1 MQDDSMSLVEHLG
14 ELRKRIFWVAI
25 VLVLAMIGGFFAA
38 KSILIY
44 FKKAAPIANVEWH
57 AFSPWDA
64 LRMYM
69 QLSFILAL
77 IVTVPVILYHLWAFV
92 KPGLRVEEQ
101 KATLRYI
108 PYTALLFLIGLAF
121 AYFVVFPMTFK
132 FTSSLTKSLGL
143 VETYGITQYFTYMF
157 NILLPISILFE
168 LPAVVMFLTRLRL
181 LNPIRLRK
189 MRRYAYLF
197 LVILS
202 SIVTPP
208 DAISAIIV
216 AIPLIILYEISV
228 ILSRIVYR
236 KQLEQD
242 RKWAEEYGEK

>member
-14 ELRKRIFWVAI
+14 ELRTRIMWVAI

-38 KSILIY
+38 KPILLY
-44 FKKAAPIANVEWH
+44 FKKASPIANVQWH
-57 AFSPWDA
+57 AFSPWDP

-92 KPGLRVEEQ
+92 KPGLRPEEQ

-121 AYFVVFPMTFK
+121 AYFVVFPMTFR
-132 FTSSLTKSLGL
+132 FTSSLTKNLGL
-143 VETYGITQYFTYMF
+143 VETYGISQYFTYMF

-202 SIVTPP
+202 SIFTPP

-242 RKWAEEYGEK
+242 RLWAEEFGEK